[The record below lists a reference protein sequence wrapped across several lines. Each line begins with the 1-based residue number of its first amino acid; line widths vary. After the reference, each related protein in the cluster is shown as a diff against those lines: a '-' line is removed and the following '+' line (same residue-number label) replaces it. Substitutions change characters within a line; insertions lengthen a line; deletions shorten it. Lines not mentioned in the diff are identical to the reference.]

1 MVALLHASIDTTASG
16 AVLLAFYPAVDG
28 RLLYVGIAI
37 IALVAVV
44 ATRGRLGY
52 TAPAVA
58 AAMAV
63 SADRAVSASAA
74 DGIA

>member
-1 MVALLHASIDTTASG
+1 
-16 AVLLAFYPAVDG
+16 
-28 RLLYVGIAI
+28 
-37 IALVAVV
+37 VV

-74 DGIA
+74 EGMA